1 MYSNKVIISRL
12 KRHVKRK
19 GEKFLMN
26 TKKCTFTC
34 LLIYLVC
41 LGGLSAQASGI
52 RPFAW
57 SFLDPGIRK
66 QAGKTIVLDDTGL
79 EMLYFENK
87 KDSVGNVRAFSL
99 PVESVKNG
107 WLRVNAEVRGENIGE
122 KKLSWNGIKIMIKID
137 TRESTSWPQLDLP
150 SGTFSWKDASA
161 RFFIPENAVAVTLIV
176 GLENVK
182 GKVWI
187 RNLDFIRTEIEPA
200 PPAAPRD
207 KPVETGHGP
216 GGLRGAMV
224 HPTISRP
231 SFDVLTLGWKA
242 NLVRWQLIRSAK
254 DGQEKAVYDA
264 WLETRLEGLDEA
276 LRWAGANGT
285 KVVVDLHSPPG
296 GGASLGGYQDASG
309 GLFTVPAVQDH
320 FVEVWKT
327 IASRY
332 AGRTEIWGFDLANEP
347 MDTGVADDCLDW
359 NGLAL
364 RAGRAIREIDPERTL
379 IVECATGGSP
389 AGFALM
395 RPLPLD
401 NVVYSFHMYVPG
413 EFTHQ
418 GVFSPSKPIRYPG
431 KFAGRDWNRDTL
443 LAAMGDVIA
452 FAEKYRVHIYVGEFG
467 AIRWAPGAAE
477 YLGDLVSIFESYDWD
492 WSFHAFREWDGWS
505 LEHGSNRKNTAP
517 VEMTDRQKAIRDA
530 FERNY

>member
-19 GEKFLMN
+19 GANFLKN
-26 TKKCTFTC
+26 VLKCTAALVLFG
-34 LLIYLVC
+34 LLFHR
-41 LGGLSAQASGI
+41 GLPAQNSGI

-57 SFLDPGIRK
+57 SFLEPGVRK
-66 QAGKTIVLDDTGL
+66 QAGNALVRDEAGL

-87 KDSVGNVRAFSL
+87 KESAGNVRAFSL

-107 WLRVNAEVRGENIGE
+107 WLRVNAQVRGENIGE
-122 KKLSWNGIKIMIKID
+122 KKLSWNGIKIMLKID
-137 TRESTSWPQLDLP
+137 TRESTSWPQIELP
-150 SGTFSWKDASA
+150 SGSFGWRDASA
-161 RFFIPENAVAVTLIV
+161 RFFIPENAVAVTLIL
-176 GLENVK
+176 GLENTK

-187 RNLDFIRTEIEPA
+187 KNLDFIRTEIVPA
-200 PPAAPRD
+200 PPAVPRD
-207 KPVETGHGP
+207 KPVETGRGT
-216 GGLRGAMV
+216 GSLRGAMV
-224 HPTISRP
+224 HPTIPRD

-242 NLVRWQLIRSAK
+242 NLVRWQLIRSSKDSSAK
-254 DGQEKAVYDA
+254 AAYDA
-264 WLETRLEGLDEA
+264 WLENRLDGLDEA
-276 LRWAGANGT
+276 LRWAKENGT

-296 GGASLGGYQDASG
+296 GGASPGGYQDASG
-309 GLFTVPAVQDH
+309 GLFTDPAVQDH

-347 MDTGVADDCLDW
+347 MDTGVADNCLDW
-359 NGLAL
+359 NSLAL
-364 RAGRAIREIDPERTL
+364 RAGRAIREIDPDRTL
-379 IVECATGGSP
+379 IVECATGGTP
-389 AGFALM
+389 AGFALL

-418 GVFSPSKPIRYPG
+418 GVFSPSLPVRYPG
-431 KFAGRDWNRDTL
+431 KIAGRKWNRDTL

-477 YLGDLVSIFESYDWD
+477 YLGDLVSIFESYGWD

-505 LEHGSNRKNTAP
+505 LEHGSSRKNTSA
-517 VEMTDRQKAIRDA
+517 VGMTDRQKAIRDA
-530 FERNY
+530 FERN